1 MKKLILLPL
10 MFLVTIIYA
19 QPGIKAGVN
28 ISNFTGGD
36 FGDIDNKGYTSYHA
50 GGLWRFNLGKLALQ
64 PELVFSSQG
73 AKLEKNGDEQTY
85 EIKYFNVPIMI
96 QYHTGGGLFLQAG
109 PQIAFK
115 LSEDVPDDANIDDF
129 AKSNDFAV
137 CLGLGYQ
144 MKGGLGID
152 ARYNVGVSKVGEDDS
167 PDYDSDFK
175 MGVFQIGLFF
185 TFFTKKE

>member
-1 MKKLILLPL
+1 MRKLILLPL
-10 MFLVTIIYA
+10 IFLVTIVYA

-36 FGDIDNKGYTSYHA
+36 FEDIDNKSFTSYHV
-50 GGLWRFNLGKLALQ
+50 GGLWRFNFGKLALQ

-73 AKLEKNGDEQTY
+73 AKLESNGVEETF
-85 EIKYFNVPIMI
+85 EVKYVNIPIML

-109 PQIAFK
+109 PQVGFK
-115 LSEDVPDDANIDDF
+115 ADEDIPENASIEDF
-129 AKSNDFAV
+129 AKSNDLAI

-144 MKGGLGID
+144 LKGGLGID
-152 ARYNVGVSKVGEDDS
+152 ARYNVGVSKVGDFDS
-167 PDYDSDFK
+167 ANIDPDFK

-185 TFFTKKE
+185 MFFTKKE